1 MASSTR
7 EFATRRLGW
16 PSGRW
21 LRRVGRA
28 PLSLGAAVTLVLAA
42 VGASWLAPYSPYQE
56 HVMLPAVLQP
66 PSPRH
71 WLGTDQ
77 LGRDVLSRVLFGA
90 RVSLGLGIFAVTMAS
105 TVGSTLGIL
114 GGYRGGWWDHVLMRV
129 VDALQ
134 AFPTL
139 ILAIGITAVIGT
151 GVVGVTVAIG
161 VLTIPIFARLA
172 RSRVLQVRM
181 LDYVEAAHALGA
193 SDVRTMARYV
203 LPNVAGPL
211 IVQASVSLSF
221 AILIEA
227 GLSFLG
233 LGVQPPTPSWGN
245 MVNEGK
251 EFLEQAPWLVFA
263 PGGVIFIA
271 VMTFNFLGDAM
282 RDALDPAGRR

>member
-1 MASSTR
+1 MASSTH
-7 EFATRRLGW
+7 EFATDKIGW
-16 PSGRW
+16 PRGRW
-21 LRRVGRA
+21 LRWRHRVPASFGVA
-28 PLSLGAAVTLVLAA
+28 AVLVLVAIGAA
-42 VGASWLAPYSPYQE
+42 WLAPYNPYQE
-56 HVMLPAVLQP
+56 HVTLRDALQP
-66 PSPRH
+66 PSLHH

-77 LGRDVLSRVLFGA
+77 LGRDVFSRILFGG
-90 RVSLGLGIFAVTMAS
+90 RVSLGLGIFAVSIAAS
-105 TVGSTLGIL
+105 LGSASGLF
-114 GGYRGGWWDHVLMRV
+114 GGYRGGWDHALMRV

-161 VLTIPIFARLA
+161 VVTIPIFARLA
-172 RSRVLQVRM
+172 RARVLQVRT
-181 LDYVEAAHALGA
+181 LDYVEAAHAVGA
-193 SDVRTMARYV
+193 SGVRTMARCI

-245 MVNEGK
+245 MINEGK

-263 PGGVIFIA
+263 PGGMIFVT

-282 RDALDPAGRR
+282 RDRLDRAGPA